1 MRLAHL
7 APPWIP
13 VPPVTYGGTELVVDL
28 LVRGLRRRQCE
39 VLVFC
44 SGDSRLA
51 PPKAGPF
58 PRSFWPPEKFSENLH
73 ISFAWQ
79 YLQRQPVDLLH
90 SHLESAAG
98 FWQALTPPWPL
109 VITLHTPITE
119 IKREYLLQFPE
130 VALVAVSEFQR
141 QRLAGH
147 PQVHLIHHGLEVEA
161 YRCQTVKDDYLLFLG
176 RIYPEKG
183 LHTAIRLAQASGHRL
198 VCAGPVFAP
207 DRPYFETEIAPHL
220 DGRQIIY
227 VGPADFSRKQD
238 LLGRAKALLL
248 PLEVDEAFGLVMLE
262 AMACGT
268 PVIAPPRGA
277 VPEVLVPGRT
287 GFLAHSWEEFLAA
300 LTMVGELDPRVCR
313 QHVVEN
319 FSWESMVDKYVA
331 LYRALLDNVRFS

>member
-1 MRLAHL
+1 
-7 APPWIP
+7 
-13 VPPVTYGGTELVVDL
+13 
-28 LVRGLRRRQCE
+28 
-39 VLVFC
+39 
-44 SGDSRLA
+44 
-51 PPKAGPF
+51 
-58 PRSFWPPEKFSENLH
+58 
-73 ISFAWQ
+73 
-79 YLQRQPVDLLH
+79 
-90 SHLESAAG
+90 
-98 FWQALTPPWPL
+98 
-109 VITLHTPITE
+109 
-119 IKREYLLQFPE
+119 
-130 VALVAVSEFQR
+130 
-141 QRLAGH
+141 
-147 PQVHLIHHGLEVEA
+147 VEA
-161 YRCQTVKDDYLLFLG
+161 YRCQTSKDDYFLFLG

-183 LHTAIRLAQASGHRL
+183 LHTAIRLAQASGHQL

-207 DRPYFETEIAPHL
+207 DRPYFEAEIAPHL
-220 DGRQIIY
+220 DGRQIMY

-300 LTMVGELDPRVCR
+300 MTMVGELDPQVCR